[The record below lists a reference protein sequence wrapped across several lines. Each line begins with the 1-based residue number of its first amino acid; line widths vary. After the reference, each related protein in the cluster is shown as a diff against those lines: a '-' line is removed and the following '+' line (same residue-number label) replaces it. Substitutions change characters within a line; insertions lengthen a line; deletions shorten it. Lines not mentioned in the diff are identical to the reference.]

1 VTGYVKPLD
10 LWVEEWEFL
19 TETEFDEEL
28 RLGPAP
34 LTGPPLGGSVTPGSA
49 PRLIL
54 EDYRSVNLA
63 SVGLL
68 LLTQQS
74 ADPAVSLL
82 LTATQQHSFSP
93 IN

>member
-28 RLGPAP
+28 RLGPADWASAR
-34 LTGPPLGGSVTPGSA
+34 GSVTPGSA

-54 EDYRSVNLA
+54 ED
-63 SVGLL
+63 
-68 LLTQQS
+68 
-74 ADPAVSLL
+74 
-82 LTATQQHSFSP
+82 
-93 IN
+93 